1 MKKKIDHDPKTC
13 FRCRLHDLYDE
24 LGCKYENEPHF
35 MLVSMAEAAGSM
47 LSQLD
52 EDDFIRFMF
61 AVHKYMVEDSEYE
74 PETKH

>member
-1 MKKKIDHDPKTC
+1 
-13 FRCRLHDLYDE
+13 
-24 LGCKYENEPHF
+24 
-35 MLVSMAEAAGSM
+35 MLMSMAEAAGSM

-61 AVHKYMVEDSEYE
+61 AVHKYMIEDSEYE